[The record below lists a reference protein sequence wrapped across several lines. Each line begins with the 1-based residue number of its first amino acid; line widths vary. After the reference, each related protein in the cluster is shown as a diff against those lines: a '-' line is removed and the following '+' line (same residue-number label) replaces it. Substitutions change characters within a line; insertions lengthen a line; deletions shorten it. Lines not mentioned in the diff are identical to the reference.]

1 MKLTTVLILVLSL
14 LASPLWAEM
23 DKKLEIP
30 LGDNLP
36 KLELS
41 NHHYT
46 RDYPQNGYDEGL
58 YHLPSIYPSHV
69 MLCKRRIGKVG
80 EVYYSMLCY
89 KTTPEIN
96 KVTIDGEVVVPVEQ
110 SWSFKTEVN
119 ENNLNDALLRILEAL
134 SNLPNKLS
142 HEKSSKRSQ

>member
-1 MKLTTVLILVLSL
+1 MKLTTISILVLL
-14 LASPLWAEM
+14 LLPSTLWAEM

-46 RDYPQNGYDEGL
+46 RDYPQNGYDEGM

-69 MLCKRRIGKVG
+69 MLCKRRLGKVG

-89 KTTPEIN
+89 KTTPEIK
-96 KVTIDGEVVVPVEQ
+96 KVTIDGEVVVPVEE
-110 SWSFKTEVN
+110 SWSFKVTVSEDDLDN
-119 ENNLNDALLRILEAL
+119 ALLRILEVL
-134 SNLPNKLS
+134 SNLPYKLS
-142 HEKSSKRSQ
+142 HDKNKRRQ

>member
-1 MKLTTVLILVLSL
+1 MKQTIIIIIVSLL
-14 LASPLWAEM
+14 LASPLQAEK

-30 LGDNLP
+30 LGGNLP

-46 RDYPQNGYDEGL
+46 RDYPQNGYDEGMN
-58 YHLPSIYPSHV
+58 HLPSIYPSHV

-80 EVYYSMLCY
+80 EVFYSILCY
-89 KTTPEIN
+89 KTTPETN
-96 KVTIDGEVVVPVEQ
+96 EVTIDGEVVVPTEE
-110 SWSFKTEVN
+110 SWSFKTKVN
-119 ENNLNDALLRILEAL
+119 DGNLNDALLRILETL
-134 SNLPNKLS
+134 SILPYKLS